1 MSAKVEFKLVGESLP
16 ADATATSYD
25 FVERLSTPYEA
36 LVTFSTKDAAW
47 KPLSI
52 LRGALT
58 LEVLDLDRGRQ
69 RTLSGICDQCEFVH
83 HEGIHF
89 VFRVRLVPPIAA
101 LGHRE
106 DSRIYQEQ
114 GPVDVIK
121 AVFAAAGVD
130 KVEWQLET
138 EYPPRD
144 YIVQYRESELD
155 FVHRLMEEEG
165 IFYFF
170 KHEGGEV
177 TMVIADSTT
186 AVSEELASPIILSM
200 SQGLGGTDPLA
211 DFSVTRSLGTSSVHL
226 RCYDFEKPQNFPQ
239 SSQPAEEVYP
249 APVYEYP
256 ANIKAAADGQR
267 RVAARLR
274 ELRRGADVATGSSS
288 ASNLEVGKMVAVTGG
303 AQEIVNRNYVIT
315 ELTGRGRQ
323 ASGGRATEG
332 GADADAE
339 PQAGNAVENDFT
351 AIPEGAPFAPPR
363 RTQKPRIYG
372 VQTALVTGPSMGE
385 EEIHTDKYGRIKVR
399 FRWDRVGQHD
409 DKSSCWLRV
418 MQAPLGGQV
427 IIPRVGW
434 EVMVGFFEGDPD
446 KPYVLGRLYNA
457 ERTPP
462 YALPGAK
469 TSGSIKGAS
478 SPGGAGNNEIKMGD
492 SGGGQGF
499 DVHAQ
504 KDFNTSVGNDQNE
517 TVGVDDAQ
525 TVKVNASQSVGAN
538 QSISVGANQEV
549 NVGSVASTNVTGNQ
563 SISVGG
569 NAVDNAISNYIEKVG
584 ADRSYSVG
592 GDMLVICNGI
602 RHTVTADVSRS
613 VGAVM
618 LSGTISSFSDNFGGN
633 YDETIGIAKV
643 DLCKASFGETITGNK
658 NVTSLAAELHI
669 SKDNYASTAGGM
681 TTNMVGALH
690 YSKVAGD
697 FSVKAPMITMLG
709 ATGTFKGGS
718 SELKLGGGP
727 VLMKG
732 SAITVDT
739 ALLVH
744 MSTSLKM
751 GG

>member
-1 MSAKVEFKLVGESLP
+1 MSAKIEFKLAGDPLP
-16 ADATATSYD
+16 ADVVTTSYD

-36 LVTFSTKDAAW
+36 LVTFNTKDATF
-47 KPLSI
+47 KPLSL
-52 LRGALT
+52 LRTALT
-58 LEVLDLDRGRQ
+58 LEVVDLDRGRS
-69 RTLSGICDQCEFVH
+69 RTLTGICDQCEFVH
-83 HEGIHF
+83 HEGTQF
-89 VFRVRLVPPIAA
+89 VFRARLVPPIAA
-101 LGHRE
+101 LAHRE
-106 DSRIYQEQ
+106 DSRIYQDK

-121 AVFAAAGVD
+121 EVFAAAGVD
-130 KVEWQLET
+130 KVEWQLES
-138 EYPPRD
+138 EYPARE

-177 TMVIADSTT
+177 TMIVADSTT
-186 AVSEELASPIILSM
+186 AISEELSSPTILSM
-200 SQGLGGTDPLA
+200 SQGLGGTDPIA
-211 DFSVTRSLGTSSVHL
+211 DFSVTRTLATSSVQL
-226 RCYDFEKPQNFPQ
+226 RCYDFEKPQNFPE
-239 SSQPAEEVYP
+239 SSQPADEVYP

-256 ANIKAAADGQR
+256 ANFKASADGQR
-267 RVAARLR
+267 RASARLR

-288 ASNLEVGKMVAVTGG
+288 ASNLEVGKMISVVGG
-303 AQEIVNRNYVIT
+303 AQEIINRNYVVT
-315 ELTGRGRQ
+315 ELRGRGRQ
-323 ASGGRATEG
+323 ASGGG
-332 GADADAE
+332 GRESAE
-339 PQAGNAVENDFT
+339 RQAGGDGNSVQNEIT

-363 RTQKPRIYG
+363 RTQKPRIHG

-504 KDFNTSVGNDQNE
+504 KDFNTTIGNDQNE

-538 QSISVGANQEV
+538 QAVSVGANQEV

-584 ADRSYSVG
+584 ADRSYSTG
-592 GDMLVICNGI
+592 GDMLVICNGV
-602 RHTVTADVSRS
+602 RHSVTADVSRS

-618 LSGTISSFSDNFGGN
+618 LSGTISSLTDKFGGN
-633 YDETIGIAKV
+633 YDETIGIAKI

-669 SKDNYASTAGGM
+669 SKASYATTCDGM
-681 TTNMVGALH
+681 ATNMVGALH